1 MSSIDSVEVA
11 VGALEHLRD
20 LAARALEHVDRAD
33 DLLAQRMDDAVA
45 ARVHVIAAG
54 VSVDDIRRA
63 LDRLLETAAS

>member
-33 DLLAQRMDDAVA
+33 DRLADMSYEAVG
-45 ARVHVIAAG
+45 ARVHVLSAG
-54 VSVDDIRRA
+54 SCVANIREA
-63 LDRLLETAAS
+63 LDRFLGEDES